1 MQRRPEE
8 LEDFK
13 ARINLSEYAAACGY
27 RLDRKASSRNS
38 AVMVRSPGDKIIIAL
53 GADRHWIY
61 FSVGEDRDSGSIAD
75 FVQNRQGGTLG
86 DVRKELRPWLE
97 GRSPGL
103 LRPGPEAFLPTLE
116 PSSKDLI
123 QVRARYEAMKPIEDG
138 HPYLENERRIRA
150 EVFCNPR
157 FFGRIRTDNHQNAV
171 FPHWNQDGLCGY
183 EIKNRNFTGFAPG
196 GEKGLW
202 GSRTSPDDTRL
213 VIAET
218 AIDALSYFVLKHPP
232 GARYISTAG
241 ALNPVQPTLI
251 LSAMN
256 KLPPRS
262 VVILAMDN
270 DNGGAQLAAK
280 ISTIFGQI
288 DAGMC
293 VLETDLPPTPGQD
306 WNDVLQAISLFSAPL
321 PKR

>member
-13 ARINLSEYAAACGY
+13 SRINLSEYAAACGY

-53 GADRHWIY
+53 GTDRHWIY
-61 FSVGEDRDSGSIAD
+61 FAVGEDRDSGSIVD
-75 FVQNRQGGTLG
+75 FVQNRQGGNLG
-86 DVRKELRPWLE
+86 DVRKELRPWLTR
-97 GRSPGL
+97 RSDGGS
-103 LRPGPEAFLPTLE
+103 RPAPEAFLSTLE
-116 PSSKDLI
+116 PASKDLI
-123 QVRARYEAMKPIEDG
+123 QVRARYEAMKPLDGAG
-138 HPYLENERRIRA
+138 HPYLENERRIPA
-150 EVFCNPR
+150 DVFSNPR

-202 GSRTSPDDTRL
+202 GSRTSLEDTRL

-218 AIDALSYFVLKHPP
+218 AIDALSYFVLKHPAA
-232 GARYISTAG
+232 ARYISTAG
-241 ALNPVQPTLI
+241 ALNPVQPALI

-262 VVILAMDN
+262 EVILAMDN
-270 DNGGAQLAAK
+270 DNGGVQLAA
-280 ISTIFGQI
+280 TIATLFGQI
-288 DAGMC
+288 DAGGC
-293 VLETDLPPTPGQD
+293 VPKTDLPPTPGQD
-306 WNDVLQAISLFSAPL
+306 WNDVLQAFWAAN
-321 PKR
+321 KAE

>member
-13 ARINLSEYAAACGY
+13 SRINLSEYAAACGY

-61 FSVGEDRDSGSIAD
+61 FSIGEDRDSGSIVD
-75 FVQNRQGGTLG
+75 FVQNRQGGNLG

-97 GRSPGL
+97 DRSPGL
-103 LRPGPEAFLPTLE
+103 SRPAPEAFLPTLE
-116 PSSKDLI
+116 PASKDLI
-123 QVRARYEAMKPIEDG
+123 QVRACYEAMKPIEGG
-138 HPYLENERRIRA
+138 HSYLENERRIPA

-157 FFGRIRTDNHQNAV
+157 FVGRIRIDSYQNAI

-202 GSRTSPDDTRL
+202 GSRISPDDTTL

-232 GARYISTAG
+232 RG
-241 ALNPVQPTLI
+241 ALHQHGWR
-251 LSAMN
+251 SE
-256 KLPPRS
+256 PRPAH
-262 VVILAMDN
+262 IDFIGN
-270 DNGGAQLAAK
+270 EQTAA
-280 ISTIFGQI
+280 TG
-288 DAGMC
+288 
-293 VLETDLPPTPGQD
+293 
-306 WNDVLQAISLFSAPL
+306 
-321 PKR
+321 